1 MSSRKRKNIDDDRPI
16 YPSKKAKKPKYSEER
31 KSRFFNSKNFLKKHK
46 NELVGED
53 DNLSDLQ
60 KVFQTKIQGAKF
72 RMLNEQLYTLPSE
85 DSEKLFKEDPSLFQ
99 DYHDGK
105 VLFFLKI

>member
-16 YPSKKAKKPKYSEER
+16 YPSKKAKKPKYSDER

-46 NELVGED
+46 NELVGDED
-53 DNLSDLQ
+53 GLSNLQ

-85 DSEKLFKEDPSLFQ
+85 ESEKLFKEDPSLFT
-99 DYHDGK
+99 DYHDGN
-105 VLFFLKI
+105 FFIF